1 MSTEKLRRAALPP
14 VQENIDKLEKAINE
28 GNFYGAQQMYKS
40 ISARHHICTFKII
53 CRSICFKR

>member
-1 MSTEKLRRAALPP
+1 MSREKLRRAALLP

-40 ISARHHICTFKII
+40 ISARETEGNLKNLM
-53 CRSICFKR
+53 REKR